1 MIKINLNGTMSSGG
15 SSIRSRHS
23 DVSKYMSKSWHS
35 DGSRHTVKSR
45 HDGSRHSDG
54 LRHTGKSRHDRSCHS
69 NVSRCNDRSRSDA
82 SRPPAWSSHDQRS
95 RHGDLTH
102 PSYERPR
109 HGELSKTTNFI
120 KALCNSVS
128 SVDAPLIVTILDL
141 LVIF

>member
-1 MIKINLNGTMSSGG
+1 MIKINLNGTRSSGG

-23 DVSKYMSKSWHS
+23 DVSKYTSKSWHS
-35 DGSRHTVKSR
+35 DGLS
-45 HDGSRHSDG
+45 
-54 LRHTGKSRHDRSCHS
+54 HTGKSRHDRSCHS

-82 SRPPAWSSHDQRS
+82 SRPRAWSSHDQRS
-95 RHGDLTH
+95 RHVDLTR

-128 SVDAPLIVTILDL
+128 SVDAHLIVTILDL
-141 LVIF
+141 LVIFQCNPNLLKVVIW